1 MKVSQGSQ
9 PLEQQQNLE
18 NIRGKQPREHGK
30 TSGKQQ
36 GNKFSE
42 GLNRQDVSLFQ
53 EQLRSAEGKS
63 VPVHGKGA
71 FQEEGEGSE
80 QGQTDPLD
88 LSHARLLAASD
99 PAEARSISVSNPSE
113 LFSSVRQASTEA
125 RVDKAMSAIANQ
137 IEQAMRTE
145 AMADKSDGRVLSLT
159 LDANRFG
166 LAGLKVMTTQGGLA
180 VVLERVSGDRVAGEV
195 QAAAQGLMSTLQQ
208 RFPDR
213 KIRILDRL
221 EQQEIESVDAGS
233 SSMGGLSSIFA
244 GNSTSS

>member
-1 MKVSQGSQ
+1 MKVSQGAQ

-18 NIRGKQPREHGK
+18 NVRGKQPREHGK

-36 GNKFSE
+36 GNRFSD
-42 GLNRQDVSLFQ
+42 GLNRQDLSLFQ
-53 EQLRSAEGKS
+53 EQMRSAEGKS
-63 VPVHGKGA
+63 LPVHGKGA
-71 FQEEGEGSE
+71 FHEESEGSE

-99 PAEARSISVSNPSE
+99 PTEARSISVSTPAE
-113 LFSSVRQASTEA
+113 LFNSVRQISAEA
-125 RVDKAMSAIANQ
+125 RVDKAMNAITTQ
-137 IEQAMRTE
+137 IEQAIRAE
-145 AMADKSDGRVLSLT
+145 AAADKSDGRVLSLT

-166 LAGLKVMTTQGGLA
+166 LAGLKLMTTQGGLA

-195 QAAAQGLMSTLQQ
+195 QAAAQGLMSLLQQ

-221 EQQEIESVDAGS
+221 EQQEVESADAGS

-244 GNSTSS
+244 GNSTPS

>member
-18 NIRGKQPREHGK
+18 SVRGKQPREHGK
-30 TSGKQQ
+30 MAGKQQ
-36 GNKFSE
+36 GNRFSD
-42 GLNRQDVSLFQ
+42 GLNRHDVSLFQ
-53 EQLRSAEGKS
+53 EQLRTAEGKS
-63 VPVHGKGA
+63 VPVLAKDA
-71 FQEEGEGSE
+71 LQDEGEGSQ

-113 LFSSVRQASTEA
+113 LFSSVRQTSTEA
-125 RVDKAMSAIANQ
+125 RVDKAMTAIANQ
-137 IEQAMRTE
+137 IEQAMRAE
-145 AMADKSDGRVLSLT
+145 AMADKSDGRVLSLS

-166 LAGLKVMTTQGGLA
+166 LAGLKVMSTQGGLA
-180 VVLERVSGDRVAGEV
+180 VVLERVTGDRIAGEV

-233 SSMGGLSSIFA
+233 SSMMGLSSIFA
-244 GNSTSS
+244 GNSTTS